1 MIGSL
6 FILAQASPAPNKIK
20 NCPPESSDTNCLTVL
35 PQVAGN
41 ADQIRNI
48 LSVVFAV
55 AAALAV
61 VIIIIA
67 AINFA
72 ASEGN
77 PDKIAQSRK
86 TIIYA
91 LIGLVIALSAEA
103 MVLTLIGRL

>member
-1 MIGSL
+1 MLLNL
-6 FILAQASPAPNKIK
+6 FFAQSTPAKDKIR
-20 NCPPESSDTNCLTVL
+20 NCPPESNDTNCLTVL

-48 LSVVFAV
+48 LAVVFAV
-55 AAALAV
+55 FAAVAV
-61 VIIIIA
+61 VVIIIA

-77 PDKIAQSRK
+77 SDKIAQSRK

-91 LIGLVIALSAEA
+91 LVGLVIALSAEA
-103 MVLTLIGRL
+103 LVLTLVGRI